1 MSQTETKPKDR
12 RAPTTYLIH
21 ELMSQRWS
29 PRAFSM
35 RPVEEEKLQRIFEA
49 ARWAASSAN
58 VQPWRFLIA
67 RHGEPSFNKLHSC
80 LADGNKPWT
89 EQVPVLLLSLTDT
102 MFPAKGDKP
111 ARENPTAKHDLG
123 LAFAN
128 LSLQA
133 TELGLHVHPMGGF
146 DKEKVK
152 EVFGIPSPYEPVTVT
167 ALGYLADS
175 STLAESLR
183 EREEAPRIRKP
194 LKEIVFED
202 EWGKPA
208 EL

>member
-1 MSQTETKPKDR
+1 MSQTETKPEDR

-29 PRAFSM
+29 PRAFST

-67 RHGEPSFNKLHSC
+67 RHGEASFDKLHGC

-89 EQVPVLLLSLTDT
+89 EQVPRLAPQPYRHDCFRLKVTNP
-102 MFPAKGDKP
+102 PAKTLLP
-111 ARENPTAKHDLG
+111 KHDLG

-133 TELGLHVHPMGGF
+133 TELGAPASDGG
-146 DKEKVK
+146 V
-152 EVFGIPSPYEPVTVT
+152 
-167 ALGYLADS
+167 
-175 STLAESLR
+175 
-183 EREEAPRIRKP
+183 
-194 LKEIVFED
+194 
-202 EWGKPA
+202 
-208 EL
+208 

>member
-1 MSQTETKPKDR
+1 MSQTEVHTKDR
-12 RAPTTYLIH
+12 RAPTTYVIH

-29 PRAFSM
+29 PRAFSTQ
-35 RPVEEEKLQRIFEA
+35 PVEEEKLQQIFEA
-49 ARWAASSAN
+49 ARWAASSSN

-67 RHGEPSFNKLHSC
+67 RHGEESFSKLHDT

-89 EQVPVLLLSLTDT
+89 EQVPVLLLSVTDT

-133 TELGLHVHPMGGF
+133 TELGLHLHPMAGF

-152 EVFGIPSPYEPVTVT
+152 EAFGIPSPYEPLTVT
-167 ALGYLADS
+167 AIGYLADS
-175 STLAESLR
+175 STLSEGLR
-183 EREEAPRIRKP
+183 EREHAPRTRKP
-194 LKEIVFED
+194 LEEIVFAGG
-202 EWGKPA
+202 WGQPA